1 MKKKISILGSTGSI
15 GRQAL
20 EVIEKISDKFEI
32 IALAA
37 GGNTDLLNE
46 QIRKFKPK
54 YAYASKPE
62 LVEGAKYQTLEE
74 ICSNKE
80 NDIILVAVSGKIG
93 LKPTIIAINNGIDIA
108 LANKETLVMAGDIV
122 MPLAKEKGVNII
134 PVDSEHCAIHQ
145 CIKDIAQ
152 VDKLI
157 ITASGGPFLRK
168 SVEEMKQK
176 IAEGKIDETLDM
188 MPCEAGDY
196 TYVVGGTLHAATAG
210 SLHFEI
216 EENSE
221 YTYRFYDFDRI
232 DKNGN
237 KRPLQLEKALA
248 CLDVTKKSKA
258 GKYGDEPIVERMYST
273 QLIKGRDTFTNT
285 GDMFA
290 FAVMLRGEKMI
301 DGIRVMP
308 GTAILL
314 DENETLDVSGCEFM
328 IAKPLRG

>member
-1 MKKKISILGSTGSI
+1 MQILKPIVHETI
-15 GRQAL
+15 W
-20 EVIEKISDKFEI
+20 
-32 IALAA
+32 
-37 GGNTDLLNE
+37 GGNKLTPYSGTDCQKIGHLYSAIDTEQFRNE
-46 QIRKFKPK
+46 FVTGPNQGKNLHQWFLENRAK
-54 YAYASKPE
+54 YGLEKYDELPILMA
-62 LVEGAKYQTLEE
+62 LVEADDNLSIQVHPDDEMARKLENKSFGKNESFYTL
-74 ICSNKE
+74 IAPTC
-80 NDIILVAVSGKIG
+80 GKMY
-93 LKPTIIAINNGIDIA
+93 NGCKA
-108 LANKETLVMAGDIV
+108 
-122 MPLAKEKGVNII
+122 
-134 PVDSEHCAIHQ
+134 
-145 CIKDIAQ
+145 
-152 VDKLI
+152 
-157 ITASGGPFLRK
+157 K

-176 IAEGKIDETLDM
+176 IADGKIDETLDM

-221 YTYRFYDFDRI
+221 YTYRFYDFDRT

-237 KRPLQLEKALA
+237 KRPLQLDKALA
-248 CLDVTKKSKA
+248 CLDVTKKSTA

-273 QLIKGRDTFTNT
+273 QLIKNRDTFTNT

-290 FAVMLRGEKMI
+290 FAVMLRGEKLI

-328 IAKPLRG
+328 IAKPLRI

>member
-1 MKKKISILGSTGSI
+1 MQILKPIVHETI
-15 GRQAL
+15 W
-20 EVIEKISDKFEI
+20 
-32 IALAA
+32 
-37 GGNTDLLNE
+37 GGNKLTPYSGTDCQKIGHLYSAIDTEQFRNE
-46 QIRKFKPK
+46 FVTGPNQGKDLHQWFLENRAK
-54 YAYASKPE
+54 YGLEKYDELPILMA
-62 LVEGAKYQTLEE
+62 LVEADDNLSIQVHPDDEMAQKLENKSFGKNESFYTL
-74 ICSNKE
+74 IAPTC
-80 NDIILVAVSGKIG
+80 GKMY
-93 LKPTIIAINNGIDIA
+93 NGCKA
-108 LANKETLVMAGDIV
+108 
-122 MPLAKEKGVNII
+122 
-134 PVDSEHCAIHQ
+134 
-145 CIKDIAQ
+145 
-152 VDKLI
+152 
-157 ITASGGPFLRK
+157 K

-176 IAEGKIDETLDM
+176 IADGKIDETLDM

-221 YTYRFYDFDRI
+221 YTYRFYDFDRT

-237 KRPLQLEKALA
+237 KRPLQLDKALA
-248 CLDVTKKSKA
+248 CLDVTKKSTA

-273 QLIKGRDTFTNT
+273 QLIKNRDTFTNT

-301 DGIRVMP
+301 DGVRVMP

-328 IAKPLRG
+328 IAKPLRI

>member
-1 MKKKISILGSTGSI
+1 MQILKPIVHETI
-15 GRQAL
+15 W
-20 EVIEKISDKFEI
+20 
-32 IALAA
+32 
-37 GGNTDLLNE
+37 GGNKLTPYSGSDCQKIGHLYSAIDTEQFRNE
-46 QIRKFKPK
+46 FVTGPNKGKNLHEWFLENRAK
-54 YAYASKPE
+54 YGLEKYVELPILMA
-62 LVEGAKYQTLEE
+62 LVEADDNLSIQVHPNDEMAQKLENKPFGKNESFYTL
-74 ICSNKE
+74 IAPTC
-80 NDIILVAVSGKIG
+80 GKMY
-93 LKPTIIAINNGIDIA
+93 NGCKA
-108 LANKETLVMAGDIV
+108 
-122 MPLAKEKGVNII
+122 
-134 PVDSEHCAIHQ
+134 
-145 CIKDIAQ
+145 
-152 VDKLI
+152 
-157 ITASGGPFLRK
+157 K

-301 DGIRVMP
+301 DGVRVMP

>member
-1 MKKKISILGSTGSI
+1 MQILKPIVHETI
-15 GRQAL
+15 W
-20 EVIEKISDKFEI
+20 
-32 IALAA
+32 
-37 GGNTDLLNE
+37 GGNKLTPYSGTDCQKIGHLYSAIDTEQFRNE
-46 QIRKFKPK
+46 FVTGPNQGKNLHQWFLENRAK
-54 YAYASKPE
+54 YGLEKYDELPILMA
-62 LVEGAKYQTLEE
+62 LVEADDNLSIQVHPDDEMARKLENKSFGKNESFYTL
-74 ICSNKE
+74 IAPTC
-80 NDIILVAVSGKIG
+80 GKMY
-93 LKPTIIAINNGIDIA
+93 NGCKA
-108 LANKETLVMAGDIV
+108 
-122 MPLAKEKGVNII
+122 
-134 PVDSEHCAIHQ
+134 
-145 CIKDIAQ
+145 
-152 VDKLI
+152 
-157 ITASGGPFLRK
+157 K

-176 IAEGKIDETLDM
+176 IADGKIDETLDM

-248 CLDVTKKSKA
+248 CLDVTKKSTA

-273 QLIKGRDTFTNT
+273 QLIKNRDTFTNT

-290 FAVMLRGEKMI
+290 FAVMLRGEKLI
-301 DGIRVMP
+301 DGVRVMP

-328 IAKPLRG
+328 IAKPLRI